1 MAKKRIH
8 QIAKEL
14 DVASAD
20 ILFLAKEL
28 GLEVKT
34 ASSGL
39 TPEEE
44 ELVVLSFNE
53 TKNNED
59 TANNDE
65 VSTSDSVSD
74 DDDKPQELEDKA
86 EPSEDVED
94 ETETSVD
101 VEVSDNI
108 QIIEIPSKSTPEEL
122 SELINVDATQIVGDL
137 MNLGIMQSMTSE
149 LNDDEIE
156 KLLEKYDLIPEI
168 IEKVE
173 VKRSE
178 ILQLEEFIDTDE
190 ELLVRSP
197 IITVMGHVD
206 HGKTSLLD
214 YIRNEKVA
222 DGEAGGITQH
232 VGAYKVDTGELGI
245 TFIDTPG
252 HEAFTQ
258 MRARGAN
265 VTDIVVLVV
274 AADDGIMPQTIEAIN
289 HSKAAGVP
297 IVVAV
302 NKCDLPDANPA
313 LVKADLTKYEI
324 IAEDLGGD
332 TPVVEV
338 SALKGDGIDD
348 LLETLSLVAEIE
360 ELKSNP
366 NANASG
372 YIIESRMEVGRGNV
386 ATVVVTRGT
395 LKQGDFLYAGGAFC
409 RIKSMFDHTNKILK
423 KVIPGSPVDIIGWD
437 ESPNS
442 GDQFVVVKNQK
453 EAKSKAEEN
462 KTLLK
467 DFDSSAYTVQSRVS
481 EMMKLLQ
488 EGELNT
494 INIILKADTN
504 GSVEAIKDG
513 LMKLSSDEVQI
524 QIVHSAVGGI
534 VLSDVDLAGAT
545 SSLIVGFNVRPD
557 SQARNMAQSKGID
570 VRTYQIIYELLDDIT
585 EALQGEMTI
594 KTEEAVIGMVD
605 VRTTFRAPKVGVVA
619 GSIVTEGRV
628 EIDSK
633 ARLLR
638 DGVVIYEGTVTS
650 LRRFKDNVEKVLE
663 GLECG
668 IGLTDYKDI
677 KEGDVIEIL
686 GEVEIK

>member
-53 TKNNED
+53 AKNNED

-178 ILQLEEFIDTDE
+178 ILQLEEFSDTDE
-190 ELLVRSP
+190 KLLVRSP

>member
-20 ILFLAKEL
+20 IVFLANEL
-28 GLEVKT
+28 GIEVKT

-44 ELVVLSFNE
+44 ELVLLAFNE
-53 TKNNED
+53 QNVTED
-59 TANNDE
+59 STTDDTVEIIEKTDSTNSETQETQTDE
-65 VSTSDSVSD
+65 KD
-74 DDDKPQELEDKA
+74 DEQTD
-86 EPSEDVED
+86 
-94 ETETSVD
+94 TESVD
-101 VEVSDNI
+101 I
-108 QIIEIPSKSTPEEL
+108 QIIEVPSGCTPEEL
-122 SELINVDATQIVGDL
+122 SSIINIDATQIVGDL
-137 MNLGIMQSMTSE
+137 MSLGIMQSMTSQ
-149 LNDDEIE
+149 LKDKEIE
-156 KLLEKYDLIPEI
+156 TLLEKYDLMPEI
-168 IEKVE
+168 VEKVE
-173 VKRSE
+173 IKRSE
-178 ILQLEEFIDTDE
+178 ILALQEFQDE
-190 ELLVRSP
+190 EQNLTVRSP

-232 VGAYKVDTGELGI
+232 VGAYKVESGDLGI

-338 SALKGDGIDD
+338 SALKGDGVDD

-360 ELKSNP
+360 ELKANP
-366 NANASG
+366 NTNASG

-409 RIKSMFDHTNKILK
+409 RVKSMFDHTNKVLK
-423 KVIPGSPVDIIGWD
+423 NVIPGSPVDIIGWD

-442 GDQFVVVKNQK
+442 GDQFVAVKSQK
-453 EAKSKAEEN
+453 EAKAKAEQN

-467 DFDSSAYTVQSRVS
+467 DFDSSSYTVQSRVS
-481 EMMKLLQ
+481 EMMQLLQ

-494 INIILKADTN
+494 INVILKADTN

-513 LMKLSSDEVQI
+513 LLKLSSDEVQI
-524 QIVHSAVGGI
+524 EIVHSAVGGI

-545 SSLIVGFNVRPD
+545 NSLIVGFNVRPD

>member
-20 ILFLAKEL
+20 IVFLANEL
-28 GLEVKT
+28 GIEVKT

-44 ELVVLSFNE
+44 ELVLLAFNE
-53 TKNNED
+53 QNVTED
-59 TANNDE
+59 STTNDTVGIIE
-65 VSTSDSVSD
+65 ETDSTDSETQETQTDEKD
-74 DDDKPQELEDKA
+74 DEQTD
-86 EPSEDVED
+86 
-94 ETETSVD
+94 TESVD
-101 VEVSDNI
+101 I
-108 QIIEIPSKSTPEEL
+108 QIIEVPSGCTPEEL
-122 SELINVDATQIVGDL
+122 SSIINIDATQIVGDL
-137 MNLGIMQSMTSE
+137 MSLGIMQSMTSQ
-149 LNDDEIE
+149 LKDKEIE
-156 KLLEKYDLIPEI
+156 TLLEKYDLMPEI
-168 IEKVE
+168 VEKVE
-173 VKRSE
+173 IKRSE
-178 ILQLEEFIDTDE
+178 ILALQEFQDE
-190 ELLVRSP
+190 EQNLTVRSP

-232 VGAYKVDTGELGI
+232 VGAYKVESGDLGI

-338 SALKGDGIDD
+338 SALKGDGVDD

-360 ELKSNP
+360 ELKANP
-366 NANASG
+366 NTNASG

-409 RIKSMFDHTNKILK
+409 RVKSMFDHTNKVLK
-423 KVIPGSPVDIIGWD
+423 NVIPGSPVDIIGWD

-442 GDQFVVVKNQK
+442 GDQFVAVKSQK
-453 EAKSKAEEN
+453 EAKAKAEQN

-467 DFDSSAYTVQSRVS
+467 DFDSSSYTVQSRVS
-481 EMMKLLQ
+481 EMMQLLQ

-494 INIILKADTN
+494 INVILKADTN

-513 LMKLSSDEVQI
+513 LLKLSSDEVQI
-524 QIVHSAVGGI
+524 EIVHSAVGGI

-545 SSLIVGFNVRPD
+545 NSLIVGFNVRPD

>member
-20 ILFLAKEL
+20 IVFLANEL
-28 GLEVKT
+28 GIEVKT

-44 ELVVLSFNE
+44 ELVLLAFNE
-53 TKNNED
+53 QNVTED
-59 TANNDE
+59 STTDDTVGIIEETDSTDSQTQETQTDE
-65 VSTSDSVSD
+65 KD
-74 DDDKPQELEDKA
+74 DEQTD
-86 EPSEDVED
+86 
-94 ETETSVD
+94 TESVD
-101 VEVSDNI
+101 I
-108 QIIEIPSKSTPEEL
+108 QIIEVPSGCTPEEL
-122 SELINVDATQIVGDL
+122 SSIINIDATQIVGDL
-137 MNLGIMQSMTSE
+137 MSLGIMQSMTSQ
-149 LNDDEIE
+149 LKDKEIE
-156 KLLEKYDLIPEI
+156 TLLEKYDLMPEI
-168 IEKVE
+168 VEKVE
-173 VKRSE
+173 IKRSE
-178 ILQLEEFIDTDE
+178 ILALQEFQDE
-190 ELLVRSP
+190 EQNLTVRSP

-232 VGAYKVDTGELGI
+232 VGAYKVESGDLGI

-338 SALKGDGIDD
+338 SALKGDGVDD

-360 ELKSNP
+360 ELKANP
-366 NANASG
+366 NTNASG

-409 RIKSMFDHTNKILK
+409 RVKSMFDHTNKVLK
-423 KVIPGSPVDIIGWD
+423 NVIPGSPVDIIGWD

-442 GDQFVVVKNQK
+442 GDQFVAVKSQK
-453 EAKSKAEEN
+453 EAKAKAEQN

-467 DFDSSAYTVQSRVS
+467 DFDSSSYTVQSRVS
-481 EMMKLLQ
+481 EMMQLLQ

-494 INIILKADTN
+494 INVILKADTN

-513 LMKLSSDEVQI
+513 LLKLSSDEVQI
-524 QIVHSAVGGI
+524 EIVHSAVGGI

-545 SSLIVGFNVRPD
+545 NSLIVGFNVRPD

>member
-94 ETETSVD
+94 ETETSLD

-178 ILQLEEFIDTDE
+178 ILQLEEFSDTDE